1 MRIIAGQWRSR
12 RLIRPITRNTRP
24 MPDRVR
30 EAVFSSL
37 ASRYDQR
44 GALPPWRVADVFAGA
59 GSMGFEALSRGAASC
74 CFFER
79 DRVALDALRRNIEAL
94 DAVAATSIV
103 ARDAW
108 RAAAE
113 APGGD
118 PFDIVFLDPPYRDS
132 VDVSAKGPVRRYLA
146 RLAERSE
153 GTPLVLL
160 HHHVRVRFEASV
172 DQPWRVTD
180 VRVYGTNAVTCFER

>member
-1 MRIIAGQWRSR
+1 MRIIAGEWRSR

-37 ASRYDQR
+37 AARYDQN
-44 GALPPWRVADVFAGA
+44 GALPPLRVADVFAGG
-59 GSMGFEALSRGAASC
+59 GSMGFEALSRGAISC

-79 DRVALDALRRNIEAL
+79 DRTALDALRRNIDAL
-94 DAVAATSIV
+94 DAAGATSIV

-108 RAAAE
+108 RAAVADPEGE
-113 APGGD
+113 A
-118 PFDIVFLDPPYRDS
+118 FDIVFLDPPYRDS
-132 VDVSAKGPVRRYLA
+132 DDASARGSVRRYLA
-146 RLAERSE
+146 RLSERSDR
-153 GTPLVLL
+153 TSLVLL
-160 HHHVRVRFEASV
+160 HHSVRVSFEASV

-180 VRVYGTNAVTCFER
+180 ARVYGTNVVTFFER